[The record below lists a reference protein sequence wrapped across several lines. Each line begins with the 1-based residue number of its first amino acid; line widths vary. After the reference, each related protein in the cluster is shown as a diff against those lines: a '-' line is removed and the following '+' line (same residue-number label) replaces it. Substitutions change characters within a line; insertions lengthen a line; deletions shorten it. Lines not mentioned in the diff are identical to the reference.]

1 MSPSKVISSAEG
13 HFKHHEKATEETILE
28 FLKPFTDGLKVHAA
42 SSRHLH
48 CSLPHS
54 RIHPRNTL
62 CTLGPF
68 IIVLDVGDRLGSPRT
83 LHTHCG
89 RMRSCM
95 HIERRSA
102 SQGRGGPAP
111 PNPKELFRALQPL
124 RVRLLVPTTQ
134 RPPLRQR
141 RPRRA
146 LGETAEV
153 GGLFGCCHASASRRK
168 HVPHTVDFEQLAT
181 AAASG
186 QQNDDDTASQ
196 LATWDLVASSF
207 GHRRH
212 THGAP
217 RRRLPITAARGRRV
231 LVPSRGRRRLG

>member
-1 MSPSKVISSAEG
+1 MISSAEG

-28 FLKPFTDGLKVHAA
+28 FLKPFTDGLKAHAA
-42 SSRHLH
+42 SSRHSH

-54 RIHPRNTL
+54 RIHPRNML

-68 IIVLDVGDRLGSPRT
+68 IIDLDVGDRLGSPRT

-111 PNPKELFRALQPL
+111 PNPHGIVPCLAASTGTSAGPDDTAPAASAAAAEASPRRDSRGRGSL
-124 RVRLLVPTTQ
+124 RLL
-134 RPPLRQR
+134 
-141 RPRRA
+141 PRLCLQKKARA
-146 LGETAEV
+146 
-153 GGLFGCCHASASRRK
+153 
-168 HVPHTVDFEQLAT
+168 HTVDFEQLAT

-217 RRRLPITAARGRRV
+217 RRR
-231 LVPSRGRRRLG
+231 